1 MIRRSQFLIPN
12 SQFPI
17 LMIHTYLTLDLGFGD
32 AGKGSMV
39 DFLCRQTPVHTV
51 VRYNGGAQAG
61 HRVATPAGRE
71 HVFSQFGSGTLA
83 GAATH
88 LSRFMLVEPLAMMA
102 EAAHLSELGIAD
114 PFANVT
120 IDENAVLTTPFHRA
134 VNRLKELARGDGRHG
149 SCGVGIGETAVDA
162 LTHPRAVPRVGDL
175 RRPDTLRAK
184 LEFLQAINLEKA
196 VPLRPGLPDKEI
208 VMQELA
214 VLEESGWIDWLMG
227 EYGRFSTLAHI
238 VPASHLH
245 QLLHRPGTVVFEG
258 AQGVLLDEWVGFHPH
273 TTWSNITFANA
284 DTLLKEAGYGG
295 TTTRLG
301 LTRAYTTRHGAGPFV
316 SEDAAL
322 TQLLPD
328 ARNGHHAWQQ
338 GFRVGW
344 LDLLLLR
351 YALDVV
357 GGVDYLAVNCLDR
370 IADLP
375 ELQLCTAYQ
384 HGSQRL
390 ERLVPSPQPRD
401 LAYQA
406 RLTAVLGECQPL
418 LERVADPAALLDR
431 VASGLGVPVG
441 VVSWGETA
449 VCKQCAF

>member
-1 MIRRSQFLIPN
+1 MI
-12 SQFPI
+12 
-17 LMIHTYLTLDLGFGD
+17 YLTLDLGFGD
-32 AGKGSMV
+32 AGKGSLV
-39 DFLCRQTPVHTV
+39 DFLCRHEEAHTV

-61 HRVATPAGRE
+61 HRVVTPSGVPDGVTDGCE

-83 GAATH
+83 GATTH
-88 LSRFMLVEPLAMMA
+88 LSRFMLVEPLAVMA
-102 EAAHLSELGIAD
+102 EAAHLHELGIAD
-114 PFANVT
+114 PFAALT
-120 IDENAVLTTPFHRA
+120 IDENALLTTPFHRA

-149 SCGVGIGETAVDA
+149 SCGLGIGETAVDA

-214 VLEESGWIDWLMG
+214 VLEESGWVDWLMG

-284 DTLLKEAGYGG
+284 ETLLQEAGYSG
-295 TTTRLG
+295 TMTRLG
-301 LTRAYTTRHGAGPFV
+301 LTRAYATRHGAGPFV
-316 SEDAAL
+316 SEDTNL
-322 TQLLPD
+322 TGLQPD
-328 ARNGHHAWQQ
+328 ACNGQHAWQQ

-344 LDLLLLR
+344 LDLPLLR
-351 YALDVV
+351 YALEVI
-357 GGVDYLAVNCLDR
+357 GSVDYLAVSCLDR
-370 IADLP
+370 VADLP
-375 ELQLCTAYQ
+375 EIQLCAAYQ

-390 ERLVPSPQPRD
+390 ERLTPSPQPRD

-406 RLTAVLGECQPL
+406 QLTALLGECRPI
-418 LERVADPAALLDR
+418 LEQVTDPSALLDR
-431 VASGLGVPVG
+431 LAKEMDVPVG

-449 VCKQCAF
+449 VCKQFLFKTRQKP